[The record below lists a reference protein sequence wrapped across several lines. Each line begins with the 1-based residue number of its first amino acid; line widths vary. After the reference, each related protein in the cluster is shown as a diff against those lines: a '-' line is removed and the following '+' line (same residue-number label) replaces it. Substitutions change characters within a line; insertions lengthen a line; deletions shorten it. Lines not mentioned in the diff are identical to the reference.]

1 MLIWIIDNIFM
12 FLSNLN
18 SWYINMTIMVIIFVM
33 VMRKTTRLKSGGGI
47 WPNKSPLSTAR
58 VLIDAV
64 GYVCSESMK
73 CDDCLPQTLGDELTL
88 SLAVTLNQ
96 D

>member
-1 MLIWIIDNIFM
+1 MVNVLLPNKHETYSVIYLFWFGM
-12 FLSNLN
+12 
-18 SWYINMTIMVIIFVM
+18 MKTI
-33 VMRKTTRLKSGGGI
+33 RLKSGVGFGSD
-47 WPNKSPLSTAR
+47 KFPLSTAK

-64 GYVCSESMK
+64 GYVFSESVK